1 MTSPLT
7 HEINRTVAKLAA
19 GTRLYP
25 TAAGESA
32 DGLQQQRM
40 SRPQFSNAG
49 SLCSRNVQPMYG
61 ARTSDDVLAG
71 HHPTSHKGR
80 QMVWLEYKDG
90 SAYVKVDG
98 ARYDD
103 WKKKR
108 SMDDVET
115 VTIGRE
121 RDVVS
126 SRS

>member
-25 TAAGESA
+25 TATGESA
-32 DGLQQQRM
+32 DGLQQQHM
-40 SRPQFSNAG
+40 SRSQLSNAG

-71 HHPTSHKGR
+71 QHSTSHKGR
-80 QMVWLEYKDG
+80 QMVWLEYKNG

-98 ARYDD
+98 ARYDN
-103 WKKKR
+103 WKKK
-108 SMDDVET
+108 T
-115 VTIGRE
+115 QYG
-121 RDVVS
+121 
-126 SRS
+126 